1 MNPLSHLTRRA
12 GCGNRR
18 MLVGGVQV
26 NPVTKLFQLWLLPEN
41 QDISP
46 IRAFETLQAATDCY
60 VGLRRAFATGKSDAM
75 LAALEDLNRAGF
87 EPTSFPN
94 EFAAGLRE
102 QVRAGL
108 RRQGIQVSFPS
119 DAAISS
125 AA

>member
-26 NPVTKLFQLWLLPEN
+26 NPETELFQLWLLPEN
-41 QDISP
+41 QDITS
-46 IRAFETLQAATDCY
+46 IRAFETFQAATDCY
-60 VGLRRAFATGKSDAM
+60 LDLRRAFASGKSDVM
-75 LAALEDLNRAGF
+75 LAALETMNRLGF

-108 RRQGIQVSFPS
+108 RRQGIQVSFPT
-119 DAAISS
+119 DVAVSS
-125 AA
+125 AT

>member
-41 QDISP
+41 EDILP
-46 IRAFETLQAATDCY
+46 IRAFETFQAATDCF
-60 VGLRRAFATGKSDAM
+60 VGLRRAFATGKSHAM
-75 LAALEDLNRAGF
+75 LAALDDMNRSGF
-87 EPTSFPN
+87 EATSFPD
-94 EFAAGLRE
+94 EVASSLRE

-108 RRQGIQVSFPS
+108 RKQGIQVSFPT
-119 DAAISS
+119 DRPISS